1 MRRVWV
7 FLSALTLLALVLSI
21 AYGVW
26 VDRRSI
32 EDEARDRDLRR
43 EVRNVRGEDE

>member
-1 MRRVWV
+1 MWV
-7 FLSALTLLALVLSI
+7 FLSALTLLAIVLTFVYS
-21 AYGVW
+21 VW
-26 VDRRSI
+26 VDRRAI